1 MSVNPEIPKE
11 VQAELERRLVA
22 LEERLARDDET
33 PA

>member
-1 MSVNPEIPKE
+1 MSVNSEIPEE

-33 PA
+33 PV